1 MRRKSR
7 LVTVA
12 CNMIL
17 PTIKPIAA
25 KIRNEFRKKIVT
37 GKSLFHHRMQFL
49 QGESEQFGA
58 ADMLGIHA
66 L

>member
-12 CNMIL
+12 SNMVL

-25 KIRNEFRKKIVT
+25 KIRNEFRKKIVP
-37 GKSLFHHRMQFL
+37 GKSLFRHRMQLL
-49 QGESEQFGA
+49 QGESGQFGA

>member
-7 LVTVA
+7 LVTGA
-12 CNMIL
+12 SNMIL

-25 KIRNEFRKKIVT
+25 KIRNEFMKKIVP
-37 GKSLFHHRMQFL
+37 GKSLFRHRMQLL
-49 QGESEQFGA
+49 QGESGQFGA
-58 ADMLGIHA
+58 ADMLGIHT